1 MELRVLRYFL
11 AVAQYQNITKAAQE
25 LLISQPTLSR
35 QLAELEAELGVTL
48 FIRGHRQI
56 TLTEAGEYLQARAK
70 EIVQLA
76 DQTATD
82 LKADQVISGTLAL
95 GAGESVGMQRI
106 MTVLSQMTH
115 DYPDIKLRLVSGNA
129 AEMEAALKRGTID
142 FAVLM
147 ADRALDNYHHLQLPE
162 TERWG
167 LVLRKDDPLAQKE
180 AIAPSDLLGL
190 PLLLSE
196 QAVEEHRFQKW
207 WGNLE
212 KKLQIIGTYTLVF
225 NAQLMVKQ
233 GQAYVL
239 SFDDLIDNS
248 NQSEL
253 TFRPLTPQL
262 TETTSVIWKKNIVRS
277 KVAELFIKRLSASL
291 AD

>member
-106 MTVLSQMTH
+106 MTVLSQMIH

-207 WGNLE
+207 WGILE

-233 GQAYVL
+233 GQAYAL

>member
-1 MELRVLRYFL
+1 
-11 AVAQYQNITKAAQE
+11 
-25 LLISQPTLSR
+25 
-35 QLAELEAELGVTL
+35 
-48 FIRGHRQI
+48 
-56 TLTEAGEYLQARAK
+56 
-70 EIVQLA
+70 
-76 DQTATD
+76 
-82 LKADQVISGTLAL
+82 
-95 GAGESVGMQRI
+95 
-106 MTVLSQMTH
+106 
-115 DYPDIKLRLVSGNA
+115 
-129 AEMEAALKRGTID
+129 
-142 FAVLM
+142 M

-262 TETTSVIWKKNIVRS
+262 TETTSVIWKKNIIRS

>member
-11 AVAQYQNITKAAQE
+11 AVAQYQNITRAAQE
-25 LLISQPTLSR
+25 LLVSQPTLSR

-76 DQTATD
+76 DQTTTS

-95 GAGESVGMQRI
+95 GAGESGGMQRI
-106 MTVLSQMTH
+106 MTVLSQMIH

-180 AIAPSDLLGL
+180 TIAPSDLLGL
-190 PLLLSE
+190 PLLFSE
-196 QAVEEHRFQKW
+196 QAIEEHRFQKW

-212 KKLQIIGTYTLVF
+212 KKIQIIGTYTLVF

-233 GQAYVL
+233 GQAYMIT
-239 SFDDLIDNS
+239 FDDLIDNS

>member
-11 AVAQYQNITKAAQE
+11 AVAQYQNITRATQE
-25 LLISQPTLSR
+25 LLVSQPTLSR

-56 TLTEAGEYLQARAK
+56 TLTEASEYLQARAK
-70 EIVQLA
+70 EIVQL
-76 DQTATD
+76 
-82 LKADQVISGTLAL
+82 ADQVISGTLAL

-106 MTVLSQMTH
+106 MTVLSQMIH

-253 TFRPLTPQL
+253 TSRPLTPQL

>member
-82 LKADQVISGTLAL
+82 LKADKVISGTLAL

-106 MTVLSQMTH
+106 MTVLSQMIH

-239 SFDDLIDNS
+239 SF
-248 NQSEL
+248 
-253 TFRPLTPQL
+253 
-262 TETTSVIWKKNIVRS
+262 
-277 KVAELFIKRLSASL
+277 
-291 AD
+291 

>member
-11 AVAQYQNITKAAQE
+11 AVAQYQNITRAAQE
-25 LLISQPTLSR
+25 LLVSQPTLSR

-106 MTVLSQMTH
+106 MTVLSQMIH

-180 AIAPSDLLGL
+180 TIAPSDLLGL

-233 GQAYVL
+233 GQAYMIT
-239 SFDDLIDNS
+239 FDDLIDNS

-262 TETTSVIWKKNIVRS
+262 IETTSVIWKKNIVRS

>member
-106 MTVLSQMTH
+106 MTVLSQMIH

>member
-11 AVAQYQNITKAAQE
+11 AVAQYQNITRATQE
-25 LLISQPTLSR
+25 LLVSQPTLSR

-76 DQTATD
+76 DQ
-82 LKADQVISGTLAL
+82 VISGTLAL
-95 GAGESVGMQRI
+95 SAGESVGMQRI
-106 MTVLSQMTH
+106 MTVLSQMIH

>member
-11 AVAQYQNITKAAQE
+11 AVAQYQNITRAAQE
-25 LLISQPTLSR
+25 LLVSQPTLSR

-95 GAGESVGMQRI
+95 GAGESGGMQRI
-106 MTVLSQMTH
+106 MTVLSQMIH

-233 GQAYVL
+233 GQAYVI

-291 AD
+291 ED

>member
-11 AVAQYQNITKAAQE
+11 AVAQYQNITRAAQE
-25 LLISQPTLSR
+25 LLVSQPTLSW

-76 DQTATD
+76 DQTTPD
-82 LKADQVISGTLAL
+82 LKADQVINGTLAL
-95 GAGESVGMQRI
+95 GAGESVRMQPI
-106 MTVLSQMTH
+106 MTVLSQMIH
-115 DYPDIKLRLVSGNA
+115 DYSDIKLRLVSGNA
-129 AEMEAALKRGTID
+129 AEMETALKRGTID

>member
-106 MTVLSQMTH
+106 MTVLSQMIH

-277 KVAELFIKRLSASL
+277 KVAELFIKRLSALL

>member
-25 LLISQPTLSR
+25 LLVSQPTLSR

-106 MTVLSQMTH
+106 MTVLSQMIH

>member
-82 LKADQVISGTLAL
+82 LKADKVISGTLAL

-106 MTVLSQMTH
+106 MTVLSQMIH

>member
-25 LLISQPTLSR
+25 LLVSQPTLSR

-56 TLTEAGEYLQARAK
+56 TLTEAGEYLQTRAK

-76 DQTATD
+76 DQTASD

-95 GAGESVGMQRI
+95 GAGESVGRQRI
-106 MTVLSQMTH
+106 MTVLSQMIH

-129 AEMEAALKRGTID
+129 AEMEATLKRGTID

-180 AIAPSDLLGL
+180 VIAPPDLLGL

>member
-11 AVAQYQNITKAAQE
+11 AVAQYQNITRAAQE
-25 LLISQPTLSR
+25 LLVSQPTLSR

-106 MTVLSQMTH
+106 MTVLSQMIH